1 MKSMTGYGK
10 GIAETD
16 ERKVTVELRAV
27 NHRFLDI
34 ATKLPRILLCCE
46 DAVKKVVS
54 SYATRG
60 HIDVFVNYEDNRQ
73 GKSAIKPD
81 LVLAE
86 RYVAIGEALSK
97 LGISNDL
104 TVSGVMRLPEVLTLI
119 SEEDDEKQ
127 IIALTVEAT
136 ESACRNLVAMREA
149 EGAIL
154 KTDMLTKLDEI
165 QRLTAEIEVRAPQV
179 SEEHGKKLRA
189 RIQDAL
195 DGFEVDEARLLNEI
209 AFFVDKI
216 NIDEEITRLKG
227 HIAHGRA
234 IFEEKGPVGKK
245 LDFLVQEMNREVNTT
260 GSKSNDLYITERV
273 LLLKNEVEKLREQV
287 QNIE

>member
-16 ERKVTVELRAV
+16 ERKVTVELRTV
-27 NHRFLDI
+27 NHRFLDV
-34 ATKLPRILLCCE
+34 TSKLPRILVCCE
-46 DAVKKVVS
+46 DVVKKTIAT
-54 SYATRG
+54 YLTRG
-60 HIDVFVNYEDNRQ
+60 HVDVFVNYEDKRQ
-73 GKSAIKPD
+73 GKSEIKPD
-81 LVLAE
+81 LLLAK
-86 RYVAIGEALSK
+86 RYLEIGKELE
-97 LGISNDL
+97 GIGLTNDL
-104 TVSGVMRLPEVLTLI
+104 TVCSVMKMPEVLTLK
-119 SEEDDEKQ
+119 SEDDDENEV
-127 IIALTVEAT
+127 IALAKAATQAACEKLVE
-136 ESACRNLVAMREA
+136 MREA

-165 QRLTAEIEVRAPQV
+165 ERLTKEVEERAPQV
-179 SEEHGKKLRA
+179 SVEHGEKLRQ
-189 RIQDAL
+189 RIEESLNGIAI
-195 DGFEVDEARLLNEI
+195 DESKLLNEVC
-209 AFFVDKI
+209 FYVDRI

-234 IFEEKGPVGKK
+234 IFEEKGAVGKK

>member
-27 NHRFLDI
+27 NHRFLDV
-34 ATKLPRILLCCE
+34 ATKLPRMLVCCE
-46 DAVKKVVS
+46 DAVKKTIA
-54 SYATRG
+54 SYLTRG
-60 HIDVFVNYEDNRQ
+60 HVDVFVNYEDKRQ

-81 LVLAE
+81 LVLAK
-86 RYVAIGEALSK
+86 RYLEIGKELEK
-97 LGISNDL
+97 IGLNNDL
-104 TVSGVMRLPEVLTLI
+104 TVCGVMKMPEVLTLQ
-119 SEEDDEKQ
+119 SEDDDENEVV
-127 IIALTVEAT
+127 ALTKKAT
-136 ESACRNLVAMREA
+136 ETACQKLVEMREA

-165 QRLTAEIEVRAPQV
+165 ERLTKEIEERAPQV
-179 SEEHGKKLRA
+179 SVEHGEKLRQ
-189 RIQDAL
+189 RIEESLNGVAL
-195 DGFEVDEARLLNEI
+195 DETKLLNEI
-209 AFFVDKI
+209 CFYVDKI
-216 NIDEEITRLKG
+216 NVDEEITRLKG

-234 IFEEKGPVGKK
+234 IFEEKGAVGKK